1 MRTVLIALALAAA
14 LAPAAVRADDAFG
27 AAEQDLWIPAQSF
40 AGMNPNVAQRFV
52 YFGDK
57 YVVVAP
63 AGSGDGEFAAHVPLE
78 AGVLLT
84 RISCEFHLHPS
95 QEVHVH
101 FRRQLQPLGN
111 ALPVDEDLAHLHSG
125 IGPSIY
131 WQLGGAL
138 NHTVQTRVGNAT
150 AYYFIDVIMGNDGT
164 NELRFRGCRIT
175 WKRQVSPAPATARF
189 SDVPTTHPMFRYV
202 EAFAAAGITGGCT
215 ASTFCPDAPL
225 TRGQMAVFLSVAL
238 GLHFPF

>member
-1 MRTVLIALALAAA
+1 MRNVLIALALAAFLPSPDA
-14 LAPAAVRADDAFG
+14 RADDAFG
-27 AAEQDLWIPAQSF
+27 AAQQDLWIPAQSF

-57 YVVVAP
+57 YAVVAP
-63 AGSGDGEFAAHVPLE
+63 SGTGEGEFSAHVPLE
-78 AGVLLT
+78 AGA
-84 RISCEFHLHPS
+84 RISAISCEFHTHLTD
-95 QEVHVH
+95 EAHVH
-101 FRRQLQPLGN
+101 LRRQLQPPGN
-111 ALPVDEDLAHLHSG
+111 FLPVDEDLSHIHPAV
-125 IGPSIY
+125 
-131 WQLGGAL
+131 GAVAYAQVTGSL

-150 AYYFIDVIMGNDGT
+150 AYYFVDVIMGNDGT

-175 WKRQVSPAPATARF
+175 WSRQVSPAPATARF
-189 SDVPTTHPMFRYV
+189 TDVPTTHPMFRFV
-202 EAFAAAGITGGCT
+202 EALAAAGITGGCT